1 VIRLLGLLATSL
13 LIPLAGSPATLPDLP
28 QHLATLDSLHVHHQV
43 DEAEELSIR
52 LLTQARTRRDT
63 LALQPLTA
71 KLGRLYASYG
81 RVLEGE
87 PLLVESAELAEALRD
102 TLALGDALRWLGYS
116 LDQQG
121 RLQEAH
127 SLYVRMNSLA
137 RIAGDTKHQAWSLVG
152 LAYLATLEGNY
163 PSAEKDYRQAA
174 DLFAQLGQ
182 HQPRIWALNGL
193 GAALQ
198 EAGQLDQALACYQ
211 EVVTVAQQVSY
222 PAAEALAENNRGSL
236 AFARGDPGSALESY
250 RRAWALQ
257 VELEQ
262 KQDAIISGVN
272 IADCLLELGRFDEA
286 EELLNRQL
294 TDCRAGGFVDREPIV
309 QDRIGR
315 LHLMNGRFAM
325 AATTHR
331 HALQE
336 GPRYVVDQA
345 KHLLG
350 LSRALAAQD
359 SLVAAHAVLESG
371 LLQLDQTAAGQARLH
386 LKLELAKVERSL
398 GQAPSALEA
407 TTELERLARNMNL
420 QGELQQIYR
429 LRADCLQD
437 LDRPEEAL
445 TSLRQAASS
454 WESVRGIPGNLMW
467 REIRGGRR
475 QEGLA
480 ATLALAI
487 LNDLAEG
494 STGPVVHQ
502 ASAEARQFK
511 ARTLQERI
519 LGHHGKVDA
528 SLPEQRD
535 QLLLDFYLGNPE
547 SVVFVHSG
555 SALTFYRLPAEADLA
570 PRIRLLRRLMSDPAL
585 SPSTHPILEAGQHL
599 GQLLFGPVWA
609 NLRPGMGLTVVPDG
623 VLHLL
628 PLAPLLPP
636 NVVSRRVP
644 ALGLTVSLTPPST
657 ESAGQSLF
665 LLAAAATP
673 DGMSLPGVL
682 TETDRIHQKYRNT
695 DKVLGAQLVIDP
707 RDPGRDWA
715 RYAILHFATHAE
727 ANDQTPWASSLY
739 LGAPAMPSLRA
750 DRIAQLSLPAPLV
763 VLSGCDTGGGHLISG
778 EGPLGLG
785 SAFLAAGSQ
794 AVVMSLWPVDD
805 AVTAELM
812 IAFYDQLSHGH
823 PVDVA
828 LHRAQLEVRQRPLTS
843 HPFYWAGFT
852 VLGDGDVVVRLDRRW
867 PVRWPFL
874 LAAFL
879 PILVLARRFTQK

>member
-1 VIRLLGLLATSL
+1 MALWGVAPGRATPS
-13 LIPLAGSPATLPDLP
+13 DFP
-28 QHLATLDSLHVHHQV
+28 QHLAKLDSLHVHHQV
-43 DEAEELSIR
+43 DEAEELATR
-52 LLTQARTRRDT
+52 LLGQARTHGDT

-81 RVLEGE
+81 RPKDGE
-87 PLLVESAELAEALRD
+87 PLLVEASTLAESLRD

-152 LAYLATLEGNY
+152 LAYLATLEGDY
-163 PSAEKDYRQAA
+163 PSAEQDYRQAA
-174 DLFAQLGQ
+174 GLFAQLGQ

-193 GAALQ
+193 GASLQ
-198 EAGQLDQALACYQ
+198 QAGHLDQALACYQ
-211 EVVTVAQQVSY
+211 EVVTVARKVSY

-250 RRAWALQ
+250 RRAWTLQ
-257 VELEQ
+257 IELEQ

-286 EELLNRQL
+286 TELLNRL
-294 TDCRAGGFVDREPIV
+294 LADCRAGGFSDREPTV

-315 LHLMNGRFAM
+315 LHLMNGRFAQ
-325 AATTHR
+325 AASTHR
-331 HALQE
+331 QALQG
-336 GPRYVVDQA
+336 GPRDVVDQA

-350 LSRALAAQD
+350 LSRALVAQD
-359 SLVAAHAVLESG
+359 SLAAAHAVLESG
-371 LLQLDQTAAGQARLH
+371 LLQLDQAAAGQARLH

-407 TTELERLARNMNL
+407 TTALEQLARDMNL

-437 LDRPEEAL
+437 LDRQEEAL
-445 TSLRQAASS
+445 TALRQAAAS

-475 QEGLA
+475 QNGLA
-480 ATLALAI
+480 AALALAI
-487 LNDLAEG
+487 LKDLPDGRTG
-494 STGPVVHQ
+494 SAVHQ

-519 LGHHGKVDA
+519 LGNHGPVNA
-528 SLPEQRD
+528 PLPERNH
-535 QLLLDFYLGNPE
+535 QLLLDFYLGNPQ
-547 SVVFVHSG
+547 SVVFVRSNG
-555 SALTFYRLPAEADLA
+555 ELTFYRLPSESVMA
-570 PRIRLLRRLMSDPAL
+570 PRIRLLRRLMSDPGL
-585 SPSTHPILEAGQHL
+585 CPSAEPVLEAAQHL

-609 NLRPGMGLTVVPDG
+609 ELDSHTRLTVVPDG
-623 VLHLL
+623 IMHLL
-628 PLAPLLPP
+628 PLAALLPP
-636 NVVSRRVP
+636 DVASSRVP
-644 ALGLTVSLTPPST
+644 ALGLPLAENHLGH
-657 ESAGQSLF
+657 ESRGHGLF
-665 LLAAAATP
+665 LLAAATTP
-673 DGMSLPGVL
+673 DSMSLPGTL
-682 TETDRIHQKYRNT
+682 TETERIQNDFRHA
-695 DKVLGAQLVIDP
+695 DKVLGSRLEIAP
-707 RDPGRDWA
+707 RDPARDWA

-739 LGAPAMPSLRA
+739 LGAPAMPTLRA
-750 DRIAQLSLPAPLV
+750 DRIAQLSLHSPLV

-778 EGPLGLG
+778 EGTLGLG
-785 SAFLAAGSQ
+785 SAFLAAGSR

-812 IAFYDQLSHGH
+812 VAFYGHLSGGH

-828 LHRAQLEVRQRPLTS
+828 LQRAQQDIRQHPLTG

-852 VLGDGDVVVRLDRRW
+852 VLGDGAVVVDLDRRW

-874 LAAFL
+874 LASLL
-879 PILVLARRFTQK
+879 PILVLARRLIRK